1 MKRII
6 TLITLVLVSAS
17 TLMYAQSSS
26 ETRQAERKAQREAQ
40 KAREKAENERNYAI
54 AVQALKEGKFVLEAD
69 QLVFKRGRS
78 AFVSSTT
85 NFVLMDGEHA
95 SVQIAANNALAG
107 PNGIGGITVD
117 GSRKEM
123 KITTDKKGNVNCSF
137 SVQGIGISAQVYIT
151 LTNGGNNASA
161 RISPNFNSNTLTL
174 NGVLVPLSQS
184 NVYKTPL
191 LSVQS
196 IKKRRYSYRVRI
208 LLISCRHDINRMWTF
223 ILLSVDT
230 LGNNIPNHP
239 YKPLL

>member
-151 LTNGGNNASA
+151 LTNGGNNATVT
-161 RISPNFNSNTLTL
+161 ISPNFNSNTMTL
-174 NGVLVPLSQS
+174 SGSLLPLNQS
-184 NVYKTPL
+184 NIFKGR
-191 LSVQS
+191 S
-196 IKKRRYSYRVRI
+196 
-208 LLISCRHDINRMWTF
+208 W
-223 ILLSVDT
+223 
-230 LGNNIPNHP
+230 
-239 YKPLL
+239 

>member
-69 QLVFKRGRS
+69 QLVFKRRRS

-184 NVYKTPL
+184 NVYKGRAL
-191 LSVQS
+191 
-196 IKKRRYSYRVRI
+196 
-208 LLISCRHDINRMWTF
+208 
-223 ILLSVDT
+223 
-230 LGNNIPNHP
+230 
-239 YKPLL
+239 

>member
-123 KITTDKKGNVNCSF
+123 KSRPTKGKRELQLQRTRHRNIRTSVYHTD
-137 SVQGIGISAQVYIT
+137 Q
-151 LTNGGNNASA
+151 
-161 RISPNFNSNTLTL
+161 
-174 NGVLVPLSQS
+174 
-184 NVYKTPL
+184 
-191 LSVQS
+191 
-196 IKKRRYSYRVRI
+196 RRQ
-208 LLISCRHDINRMWTF
+208 
-223 ILLSVDT
+223 
-230 LGNNIPNHP
+230 
-239 YKPLL
+239 

>member
-17 TLMYAQSSS
+17 TLMYAQSSN
-26 ETRQAERKAQREAQ
+26 ETRRAERKAQREAQ

-85 NFVLMDGEHA
+85 NFVMMDGEHA
-95 SVQIAANNALAG
+95 SVQIAANSALAG

-137 SVQGIGISAQVYIT
+137 SVQGIGISAQVHIT

-174 NGVLVPLSQS
+174 NRVLVPLSQS
-184 NVYKTPL
+184 NVYKGRAL
-191 LSVQS
+191 
-196 IKKRRYSYRVRI
+196 
-208 LLISCRHDINRMWTF
+208 
-223 ILLSVDT
+223 
-230 LGNNIPNHP
+230 
-239 YKPLL
+239 

>member
-174 NGVLVPLSQS
+174 NGVLVPLAQS
-184 NVYKTPL
+184 NVYKGRAL
-191 LSVQS
+191 
-196 IKKRRYSYRVRI
+196 
-208 LLISCRHDINRMWTF
+208 
-223 ILLSVDT
+223 
-230 LGNNIPNHP
+230 
-239 YKPLL
+239 

>member
-107 PNGIGGITVD
+107 PNGIGGITVH

-123 KITTDKKGNVNCSF
+123 KTTTDKKGNVNCSF

-184 NVYKTPL
+184 NVYKGRAL
-191 LSVQS
+191 
-196 IKKRRYSYRVRI
+196 
-208 LLISCRHDINRMWTF
+208 
-223 ILLSVDT
+223 
-230 LGNNIPNHP
+230 
-239 YKPLL
+239 

>member
-26 ETRQAERKAQREAQ
+26 ETGQAERKAQREAQ
-40 KAREKAENERNYAI
+40 KAREKAENERNYTI

-184 NVYKTPL
+184 NVYKGRAL
-191 LSVQS
+191 
-196 IKKRRYSYRVRI
+196 
-208 LLISCRHDINRMWTF
+208 
-223 ILLSVDT
+223 
-230 LGNNIPNHP
+230 
-239 YKPLL
+239 

>member
-78 AFVSSTT
+78 TFVSSTT

-184 NVYKTPL
+184 NVYKGRAL
-191 LSVQS
+191 
-196 IKKRRYSYRVRI
+196 
-208 LLISCRHDINRMWTF
+208 
-223 ILLSVDT
+223 
-230 LGNNIPNHP
+230 
-239 YKPLL
+239 

>member
-85 NFVLMDGEHA
+85 NFVLMHGEHA

-184 NVYKTPL
+184 NVYKGRAL
-191 LSVQS
+191 
-196 IKKRRYSYRVRI
+196 
-208 LLISCRHDINRMWTF
+208 
-223 ILLSVDT
+223 
-230 LGNNIPNHP
+230 
-239 YKPLL
+239 

>member
-95 SVQIAANNALAG
+95 SVHIAANNALAG

-184 NVYKTPL
+184 NVYKGRAL
-191 LSVQS
+191 
-196 IKKRRYSYRVRI
+196 
-208 LLISCRHDINRMWTF
+208 
-223 ILLSVDT
+223 
-230 LGNNIPNHP
+230 
-239 YKPLL
+239 